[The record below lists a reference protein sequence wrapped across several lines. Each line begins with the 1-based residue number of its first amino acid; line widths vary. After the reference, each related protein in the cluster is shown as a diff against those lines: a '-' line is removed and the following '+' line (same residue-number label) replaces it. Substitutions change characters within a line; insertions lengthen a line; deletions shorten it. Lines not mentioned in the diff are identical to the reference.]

1 MFGIKLFNGGSFAMI
16 ELKNVTVYYTN
27 AESPALKTINL
38 QLNEGEFVCVLGKSG
53 AGKSTLI
60 RCMNGLQ
67 QPTSGE
73 VFWGS
78 EPFTN
83 KNKEQQRLIRREI
96 GMIFQHFNLIPRLT
110 VLQNALTG
118 MFGYRSSLK
127 NLLGLFSNVEIENAK
142 RILGIVGLSEF
153 ENRRVEHL
161 SGGQKQRVGIAR
173 ALLQKP
179 RVFLGD
185 EPVASLD
192 PGTANRLFSLLK
204 DLHERHR
211 LLSVMNLHD
220 VELARQFASRIIA
233 LKNGE
238 IIFDG
243 KPEEF
248 TKDIYENTYNS

>member
-1 MFGIKLFNGGSFAMI
+1 MI
-16 ELKNVTVYYTN
+16 ELNNVTVYYPN
-27 AESPALKTINL
+27 SVRPALSSVDLRLDK
-38 QLNEGEFVCVLGKSG
+38 GEFVCVLGKSG

-73 VFWGS
+73 VLWNG
-78 EPFTN
+78 EPLTN
-83 KNKEQQRLIRREI
+83 KNKEKQRLIRREM

-110 VLQNALTG
+110 VLQNTLTG
-118 MFGYRSSLK
+118 IFGYRSSMK
-127 NLLGLFSNVEIENAK
+127 NLLGIFSKEEINNAK
-142 RILGIVGLSEF
+142 RVLGVVGLSEF
-153 ENRRVEHL
+153 EDRRIEHL

-192 PGTANRLFSLLK
+192 PGTANRIFTLLK
-204 DLHERHR
+204 ELHDRHR
-211 LLSVMNLHD
+211 LLSIMNLHD
-220 VELARQFASRIIA
+220 VELAKQFATRLIA

-248 TKDIYENTYNS
+248 TQEMYEQTYNS

>member
-1 MFGIKLFNGGSFAMI
+1 MIKL
-16 ELKNVTVYYTN
+16 KDVTVYYPNT
-27 AESPALKTINL
+27 EKPALSSVNL
-38 QLNEGEFVCVLGKSG
+38 TFNKGEFVCVLGKSG

-73 VFWGS
+73 VFWDG
-78 EPFTN
+78 ELFTN

-110 VLQNALTG
+110 VLQNVLTG
-118 MFGYRSSLK
+118 MFGYRNSVK
-127 NLLGLFSNVEIENAK
+127 NLLGIFSKEEIQKATQVLEF
-142 RILGIVGLSEF
+142 VGLLEF
-153 ENRRVEHL
+153 KNRRIEYL

-173 ALLQKP
+173 ALIQKP

-192 PGTANRLFSLLK
+192 PGTANRIFSLLK
-204 DLHERHR
+204 VLHNRHN

-220 VELARQFASRIIA
+220 VNLAKQFATRLIA
-233 LKNGE
+233 LRNGTV
-238 IIFDG
+238 IFDG
-243 KPEEF
+243 KPEDFAQEMF
-248 TKDIYENTYNS
+248 EQTYNS

>member
-1 MFGIKLFNGGSFAMI
+1 MIKLTD
-16 ELKNVTVYYTN
+16 VTVYYPNTDR
-27 AESPALKTINL
+27 PALSSVNL
-38 QLNEGEFVCVLGKSG
+38 RLNEGEFVCVLGKSG

-73 VFWGS
+73 VYWDG
-78 EPFTN
+78 EPLTN

-110 VLQNALTG
+110 VLQNTLTG
-118 MFGYRSSLK
+118 MFGYRSSVK
-127 NLLGLFSNVEIENAK
+127 NLLGIFSKDEIENAK
-142 RILGIVGLSEF
+142 RILDIVGLSEF
-153 ENRRVEHL
+153 ENRRIEHL

-192 PGTANRLFSLLK
+192 PGTSNRIFTLLK
-204 DLHERHR
+204 ELHDRHR
-211 LLSVMNLHD
+211 LLSVINLHD
-220 VELARQFASRIIA
+220 VDLAKQFATRLIT
-233 LKNGE
+233 LKKGE

-243 KPEEF
+243 KPDDF
-248 TKDIYENTYNS
+248 TQEMFDQTYHS

>member
-1 MFGIKLFNGGSFAMI
+1 MI
-16 ELKNVTVYYTN
+16 EMKNVTVYYPK
-27 AESPALKTINL
+27 AERPAIQTIDI

-67 QPTSGE
+67 QPTTGE
-73 VFWGS
+73 VIWNG
-78 EPFTN
+78 EPFTE
-83 KNKEQQRLIRREI
+83 KNIEQQRLVRREV

-110 VLQNALTG
+110 VLQNTLTG
-118 MFGYRSSLK
+118 MFGYRSSVK
-127 NLLGLFSNVEIENAK
+127 NLLGIFSKEEIEHAK
-142 RILGIVGLSEF
+142 RVLGVVGLSEF
-153 ENRRVEHL
+153 ENRRIEHL

-192 PGTANRLFSLLK
+192 PGTANRIFSLLK
-204 DLHERHR
+204 ELHDRHR

-220 VELARQFASRIIA
+220 VELAKQFATRLIG

-243 KPEEF
+243 KPVDF
-248 TKDIYENTYNS
+248 TQEIYKLTYHS